1 MRILNFYNLLC
12 CHLIVRP
19 YLIGLSILFTF
30 LLSIYHPVFAVDG
43 LGKGE
48 VEAYVTTNTRSH
60 ELKRVTFK
68 ANSLSSRTTIHLDR
82 NTRFQEMD
90 GFGAAVTGSTCYNL
104 LKMDKKSRTQFLRET
119 FDPVAGYGHS
129 YIRIAIGCSDFSLS
143 EYTCCDAEGIENF
156 ALQEEELQYVIP
168 VLKEI
173 LAINPTIKIL
183 GSPWT
188 SPQWMKVDNLTDL
201 NPFHSW
207 TSGHLNPQYYQ
218 DYAIYF
224 VRWIEAF
231 QQEGIDIFAITPQ
244 NEPLNRR
251 NSASLFMGW
260 LEQRDFIKSALG
272 PQLKKAGLRTKIFA
286 FDHNYNYD
294 NMADQQG
301 YPLHIYEDDAAAQYI
316 TGAAYHN
323 YGGNRQEL
331 LRVHDRR
338 PDKQLLFT
346 ETSIGTWNHGRD
358 FDKRLIED
366 MEEVGLGTVNNWCT
380 GVMVWNLML
389 DSDRGPWREGGCKTC
404 YGAVD
409 IDRKDYKTI
418 TKNSH
423 YYVISHLSVVVKPG
437 AVRIGSTGMGDEELV
452 YTGFENKDGSIAL
465 VLLNKS
471 KEART
476 ISVVDKA
483 TRFSYTVPA
492 KSVVSYLWKG

>member
-272 PQLKKAGLRTKIFA
+272 PQLKKGRTSYENICLR
-286 FDHNYNYD
+286 
-294 NMADQQG
+294 
-301 YPLHIYEDDAAAQYI
+301 
-316 TGAAYHN
+316 
-323 YGGNRQEL
+323 
-331 LRVHDRR
+331 
-338 PDKQLLFT
+338 
-346 ETSIGTWNHGRD
+346 S
-358 FDKRLIED
+358 
-366 MEEVGLGTVNNWCT
+366 
-380 GVMVWNLML
+380 
-389 DSDRGPWREGGCKTC
+389 
-404 YGAVD
+404 
-409 IDRKDYKTI
+409 
-418 TKNSH
+418 
-423 YYVISHLSVVVKPG
+423 
-437 AVRIGSTGMGDEELV
+437 
-452 YTGFENKDGSIAL
+452 
-465 VLLNKS
+465 
-471 KEART
+471 
-476 ISVVDKA
+476 
-483 TRFSYTVPA
+483 
-492 KSVVSYLWKG
+492 